1 MNRLAIIA
9 PHFPEYVTEYAR
21 AMSRRRAVLAVVDGG
36 QLRAEYSGREIPA
49 DAAPLLR
56 TNGFRTPADLF
67 RLLDELRRFR
77 PDLLHLQEAA
87 GPRRALF
94 NLAAATLLGLRARVI
109 LTVHDPEPHEGRDA
123 EAHRRTAQVNA
134 LVRRRADA
142 VVVHGAYCAG
152 LYAARHLRPGQRLIE
167 SQHGLILEPSV
178 VAPVAPGPLRLLC
191 FGRMEAYK
199 GIEVLLAACRLLHE
213 QGVSFEL
220 LVAGRG
226 PELDRLQ
233 PQLEALPEVTVRN
246 GFIESDDLVRAIQ
259 SAECI
264 VLPYLS
270 ATQSGVAAGAFAG
283 RRYVVASD
291 AGGLRVVVRHG
302 GNGLLVPPGDS
313 AALAEALRVLAED
326 QAMRRR
332 LLDGAAATASGP
344 LDWDRIV
351 DHLDAELSGSA
362 ERPR

>member
-1 MNRLAIIA
+1 
-9 PHFPEYVTEYAR
+9 
-21 AMSRRRAVLAVVDGG
+21 
-36 QLRAEYSGREIPA
+36 
-49 DAAPLLR
+49 
-56 TNGFRTPADLF
+56 
-67 RLLDELRRFR
+67 
-77 PDLLHLQEAA
+77 
-87 GPRRALF
+87 
-94 NLAAATLLGLRARVI
+94 
-109 LTVHDPEPHEGRDA
+109 VHDPEPHEGRDA

-213 QGVSFEL
+213 RGVSFEL

-233 PQLEALPEVTVRN
+233 PQLEAMSEVMVRN
-246 GFIESDDLVRAIQ
+246 GFIDSDKLIRAIQ
-259 SAECI
+259 TAECV

-291 AGGLRVVVRHG
+291 AGGLRDVVRHG
-302 GNGLLVPPGDS
+302 SNGLLVPPGDS
-313 AALAEALRVLAED
+313 TALAEALCALAAD
-326 QAMRRR
+326 QALRRR
-332 LLDGAAATASGP
+332 LLDGAAETASGL
-344 LDWDRIV
+344 LDWERIV
-351 DHLDAELSGSA
+351 ADLEVELSKA
-362 ERPR
+362 FERQC